1 MTRRRG
7 LRVAGM
13 AAGLL
18 LAGPALL
25 GAEVA
30 LATRGGTA
38 PPLPPDIDAC
48 VGCIGG
54 ELPLRTVWLGD
65 STAAGVG
72 ASSADGVVGRQAARR
87 LGRAVEVRVLALSGG
102 RIADVLADQLPW
114 VPADSQVVFVSVGA
128 NDATHLTGLDTFTS
142 SYRELLA
149 GMPASAC
156 VVVLGVPDLGSA
168 PRLAQP
174 LRAVAGWRGR
184 SLDRRVRQ
192 LAQDSGATFVDIAGA
207 TGPAFRRNRSLFSPD
222 GYHPSDAG
230 YGLWAGAVTSALG
243 GPAAWEA
250 LGQSDPAGQGAP
262 GQSGQRDPA
271 GQGAPGQSDPIP
283 ARGRVCR

>member
-1 MTRRRG
+1 VTRRRA

-18 LAGPALL
+18 IAGPALL

-48 VGCIGG
+48 VGCVGG
-54 ELPLRTVWLGD
+54 EPPLRTVWLGD

-87 LGRAVEVRVLALSGG
+87 LGRAVDVRVLASSGG
-102 RIADVLADQLPW
+102 RIADVVADQLPQ
-114 VPADSQVVFVSVGA
+114 VTADVQVVFVSVGA
-128 NDATHLTGLDTFTS
+128 NDATHLTGLDTFTL

-149 GMPASAC
+149 GLPASAC

-184 SLDRRVRQ
+184 LIDRRVRQ

-207 TGPAFRRNRSLFSPD
+207 TGPAFRRNRSLFSRD
-222 GYHPSDAG
+222 GYHPNDAG

-243 GPAAWEA
+243 GPAAWTA
-250 LGQSDPAGQGAP
+250 LGQSDPAEREAP
-262 GQSGQRDPA
+262 GQSGQSDPA
-271 GQGAPGQSDPIP
+271 ERGAPGELIP
-283 ARGRVCR
+283 ADGRACP